1 MAEVLKAYAAFILGF
16 GIIIGLFSFWF
27 LWFFL
32 RDKILWSKKKQIL
45 PFTDSQKKMDPLNY
59 SQDPTYDNAIIP
71 GFYGW
76 F

>member
-1 MAEVLKAYAAFILGF
+1 MAEVLQAYAAFLLGF

-45 PFTDSQKKMDPLNY
+45 PFTDSQKKMDPLNNF
-59 SQDPTYDNAIIP
+59 QDPTYDNATIP